1 MIVFKGKTAD
11 DLNEEDVIEI
21 ANINPDHLPLNIRS
35 HMEAIIFTAK
45 EAIEL
50 NPSAREDGID
60 RVKRIMKMEGC
71 YDGPGVVNLP
81 HNKAR

>member
-50 NPSAREDGID
+50 DPSE
-60 RVKRIMKMEGC
+60 
-71 YDGPGVVNLP
+71 
-81 HNKAR
+81 

>member
-81 HNKAR
+81 HIKAR